1 MRSEIINALFTIS
14 KQKDA
19 FEQIEQLYAH
29 LDRDTL
35 SREIVQVGIMP
46 EVFDHD
52 SSEEKMWS
60 KFSDIILAG
69 CLNHLGLKSHVIKN
83 KGKFC

>member
-1 MRSEIINALFTIS
+1 MRSGIIDTIFNLS
-14 KQKDA
+14 QKRDA
-19 FEQIEQLYAH
+19 FEQIERLYANPSKEE
-29 LDRDTL
+29 L

-46 EVFDHD
+46 EVFEHD

-60 KFSDIILAG
+60 KFSDVILAA

-83 KGKFC
+83 KR